1 MATDTEIEKL
11 KKEIIAIAKGKGP
24 PSTKDSPYTSARI
37 KLDELL
43 SKIKDKKEISSILAE
58 INKALMPDSSVSFIL
73 KGDPVQRHK
82 LIYDSF
88 GESIEPTYY
97 WILDFLKDTLGMDVS
112 KTAEFFSASEASGYY
127 GEMGARRSALEK
139 QAIEL
144 MRTINAI
151 VKSII
156 NLLYDLKQ
164 FDIRLKN
171 YDDLKSKDPEVKKN
185 AVWGLKSIWL
195 TEVDAAQKGLGSI
208 NSLVQNLQF
217 VTLRDAFMTVPVE
230 DWYVPSASTKQI
242 SEIKSKA
249 ANFVKGMDLSDIVKR
264 VLAPRIQEFIEWL
277 YLSEKELRSR
287 REIEK
292 AYLKSQVDSLKLY
305 TRWTRPY
312 LIAVQKLI
320 PAEFKELQRFKDIG
334 LEPSIAPTSFHV
346 IWMYLE
352 LMAKQKAKLTI
363 TKPIVGEV
371 GEITLEDESNRPYAV
386 VEVRMCFRSTPVTAT
401 GARGERG
408 YGFTG
413 KAVVLFSG
421 YVMQKKHL
429 DLLEQWKDDEI
440 LDLVDRMTKET
451 LDALADD
458 LKKYL
463 EEKPVPE
470 KEEKKSEEL
479 PFMAWVKSA
488 FGSLSAFQEQ
498 TKALYSKISKIG
510 LGSKET
516 WNIARLMLR
525 AEYIA
530 KNRTFTCFDIYK
542 KAHGMLSWPT

>member
-1 MATDTEIEKL
+1 
-11 KKEIIAIAKGKGP
+11 
-24 PSTKDSPYTSARI
+24 
-37 KLDELL
+37 
-43 SKIKDKKEISSILAE
+43 
-58 INKALMPDSSVSFIL
+58 
-73 KGDPVQRHK
+73 
-82 LIYDSF
+82 
-88 GESIEPTYY
+88 
-97 WILDFLKDTLGMDVS
+97 
-112 KTAEFFSASEASGYY
+112 
-127 GEMGARRSALEK
+127 MGARRSALEK

-249 ANFVKGMDLSDIVKR
+249 ANFIKGMDLSDIVKR

-292 AYLKSQVDSLKLY
+292 AYLRSQVDSLKLY

-363 TKPIVGEV
+363 TKPIVGDV

-479 PFMAWVKSA
+479 PFMKWVKSA

-498 TKALYSKISKIG
+498 TKALYSKISKLG

>member
-249 ANFVKGMDLSDIVKR
+249 ANFIKGMDLSDIVKR